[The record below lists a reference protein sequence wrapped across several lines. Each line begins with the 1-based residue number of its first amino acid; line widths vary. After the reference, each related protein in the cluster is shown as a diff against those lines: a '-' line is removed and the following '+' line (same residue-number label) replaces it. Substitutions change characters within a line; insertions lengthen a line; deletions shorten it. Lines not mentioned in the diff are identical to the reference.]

1 MKKNIH
7 KDYPMNNYLHIPV
20 LDLIAKSSSS
30 LSARQMVLARFIL
43 QNSDTAP
50 FMNSVSL
57 SEAAGVSNATV
68 IRLAARLGFN
78 GFPEF
83 QKALQKT
90 VLEQIRSL
98 ERYTAEQVD
107 REESLSQRVLSLEF
121 HVLEEMKRSLD
132 ERSLQEAVDLL
143 SLKRRIYVIGFLA
156 NTCLAEY
163 FAYFL
168 GILRE
173 DVHLIVHSGKNVFSQ
188 VQNAGKDD
196 GAIIYSFPRYPAA
209 TQSLAFYLK
218 ERGVQV
224 IGVTDSILSPLA
236 ACSIILLKAPMKFLS
251 FIDPCAG
258 AFALNHCLL
267 TEFYHRKPG
276 QMRDRLRAFE
286 EYSQSQNFFMR
297 EDIDIVDL

>member
-7 KDYPMNNYLHIPV
+7 GEEPLNSIVHIPV
-20 LDLIAKSSSS
+20 LDLIAKSSGS
-30 LSARQMVLARFIL
+30 LSAQQMVLARFIL
-43 QNSDTAP
+43 QNPDTAP
-50 FMNSVSL
+50 FLNSVRL

-98 ERYTAEQVD
+98 ERYTTEQDD

-121 HVLEEMKRSLD
+121 HVLGEMKRSLD
-132 ERSLQEAVDLL
+132 ESSLREAVDLL

-173 DVHLIVHSGKNVFSQ
+173 NVNLIGHSGKNVFSQ

-209 TQSLAFYLK
+209 TQSLALYLK
-218 ERGVQV
+218 ERGVPV
-224 IGVTDSILSPLA
+224 VGVTDSPLSPLA
-236 ACSIILLKAPMKFLS
+236 ACSDILLKAPMKFLS

-267 TEFYHRKPG
+267 TEFYYKNPG
-276 QMRDRLRAFE
+276 KMRDRLRAFE
-286 EYSQSQNFFMR
+286 EYSQNQNLFLR